1 MEGSADRK
9 TVLVVDDESNIRM
22 ALQFLME
29 EQGYAVRCAAD
40 GEAAVEE
47 IKKSPPD
54 VVLLDIKMPKRSG
67 YEVCQAVRSD
77 PNLGKVR
84 ILVLSAICR
93 HVAIEKATAMG
104 ADGFLSKPFSTAD
117 VVEKVRSLTA
127 RSDDNHA

>member
-1 MEGSADRK
+1 MNERADRK

-40 GEAAVEE
+40 GEEAVEE

-54 VVLLDIKMPKRSG
+54 VVLLDVKMPKRSG

-77 PNLGKVR
+77 PNLDQVR
-84 ILVLSAICR
+84 ILVLSALCQ

-104 ADGFLSKPFSTAD
+104 ADGYLTKPFSTAD
-117 VVEKVRSLTA
+117 VVEKVRSLAA
-127 RSDDNHA
+127 RSQEHHA